1 MHKNQNQSKS
11 NSTIS
16 SGKTKI
22 VYTQYYFWQSQ
33 NIVLLRRARVSPS
46 FCVRKNS
53 PDRSLKMSDCL
64 KKKVLG
70 RLSFFDLSDEP
81 TSDCLRF
88 ALQTKKREGSAPS
101 FLSQNIIYQFIIT
114 CCLKN
119 FCSFTFF
126 KKFKKYCAN
135 TYEISV
141 SFQFLDLVCSM
152 I

>member
-1 MHKNQNQSKS
+1 MPQKIKQKSSTTKSSAKNQNQSQNQSKS

-64 KKKVLG
+64 KKKSWGDFLFSTCRTNQRPIVCASHCRQKKEKAL
-70 RLSFFDLSDEP
+70 RLPFYH
-81 TSDCLRF
+81 
-88 ALQTKKREGSAPS
+88 K
-101 FLSQNIIYQFIIT
+101 I
-114 CCLKN
+114 
-119 FCSFTFF
+119 
-126 KKFKKYCAN
+126 
-135 TYEISV
+135 
-141 SFQFLDLVCSM
+141 
-152 I
+152 